1 MTAAVA
7 LSQKQPLTR
16 RERARRTVERAL
28 RGGVLGAAVAGI
40 AWLLAWAIAG
50 TVFLVLLLATIAA
63 VAYTLL
69 RKDLSLTLW
78 AVLAAAWAGV
88 LIERWAVQA
97 HGGVWVGLAAWLGV
111 ILGARRAGISRWA
124 VPLLAY
130 PLASAAIVVAA
141 GQSLADPWGVSW
153 LWLAAVLGPVLGVR
167 TLLVGG
173 RRD

>member
-7 LSQKQPLTR
+7 LPGKPPLTR

-28 RGGVLGAAVAGI
+28 RGGILGAAAAGI

-50 TVFLVLLLATIAA
+50 TVFVILLLATIAA
-63 VAYTLL
+63 VAYQML

-88 LIERWAVQA
+88 LIERWAVQEN
-97 HGGVWVGLAAWLGV
+97 GGLWVAAAAWIGV
-111 ILGARRAGISRWA
+111 IVGARRAGISKWA
-124 VPLLAY
+124 LPLLAY
-130 PLASAAIVVAA
+130 PLASAGLVIAA
-141 GQSLADPWGVSW
+141 GESLADPWGVSW
-153 LWLAAVLGPVLGVR
+153 LWVAAVLGPVIGVR
-167 TLLVGG
+167 TLLVGS